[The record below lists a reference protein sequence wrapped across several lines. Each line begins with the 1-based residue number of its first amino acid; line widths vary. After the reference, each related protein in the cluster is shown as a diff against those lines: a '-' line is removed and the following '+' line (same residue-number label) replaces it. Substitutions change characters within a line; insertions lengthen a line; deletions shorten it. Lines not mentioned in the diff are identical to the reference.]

1 MNLPAQ
7 LGLTYLAS
15 ELVLRFSR
23 RSGGNARQSDGGS
36 LAFLWVSIGA
46 GIGLGIWLAFA
57 VPVAGFPLSPA
68 ASRLVVALFLGGLVL
83 RWWAILALGRFF
95 TVDVA
100 IATDHQLV
108 VRGPYRR
115 MRHPSYTGMMLAFAA
130 LAVSLQN
137 WLSLACML
145 IPITLALAYR
155 IKVEETVLLAAFGD
169 DYRRYSRTTKR
180 LVPGLY

>member
-1 MNLPAQ
+1 MILPEQ

-108 VRGPYRR
+108 VRGPYRW

-130 LAVSLQN
+130 FALTLQN
-137 WLSLACML
+137 WVSLAAVL
-145 IPITLALAYR
+145 IPISVALAYR
-155 IKVEETVLLAAFGD
+155 IRVEETALISAFGEE
-169 DYRRYSRTTKR
+169 YRRYGQATKR
-180 LVPGLY
+180 LVPGLW